1 MIRTAHRQRG
11 ATLLVSLIMLVVLT
25 LFAVAGFNLSSVN
38 LKIAGNFQQ
47 QRFIEASVL
56 QAIEQVISDV
66 TAFTAPAAQTI
77 VVNGISVATTAAVCY
92 HSTVASGYEI
102 NLPAAAPEDD
112 VWEIRGSGSDALT
125 GAQAVLTQGVRV
137 RMLPGNCP

>member
-1 MIRTAHRQRG
+1 MIRTARHQLG

-38 LKIAGNFQQ
+38 LKISGNFQQ
-47 QRFIEASVL
+47 QRLIEGSVQ
-56 QAIEQVISDV
+56 QAIEQVISAA
-66 TAFTAPAAQTI
+66 TAFTVPVAQTI
-77 VVNGISVATTAAVCY
+77 VVNGISVAVTIPVCY
-92 HSTVASGYEI
+92 HSAVANGYEI

-112 VWEIRGSGSDALT
+112 VWELRGSGADALT